1 MATTN
6 PVDARAT
13 PRVVAMSRR
22 DGRRRRPRAREDVV
36 TTLLRRREARARA
49 TRAGDDDDAGENDA
63 FVDAAETWATDDGRG
78 RREATTTRTSRSS
91 SSASSSSS
99 SASSYASARARED
112 EDEDAKAWTSTRDAR
127 ELGWGPRPSN
137 EARER
142 AARAKALA
150 KRLLEGDEDEP
161 TARGEIVG
169 GEVARD
175 VGSERLRSVL
185 TIDSA
190 TSGGDSDPERLAKR
204 RARRR
209 AAKRRHERRLREGVF
224 T

>member
-1 MATTN
+1 MQKLADIW
-6 PVDARAT
+6 PLCVSLRRASCEAGQADDEAVD
-13 PRVVAMSRR
+13 
-22 DGRRRRPRAREDVV
+22 EDV
-36 TTLLRRREARARA
+36 
-49 TRAGDDDDAGENDA
+49 
-63 FVDAAETWATDDGRG
+63 
-78 RREATTTRTSRSS
+78 
-91 SSASSSSS
+91 
-99 SASSYASARARED
+99 
-112 EDEDAKAWTSTRDAR
+112 
-127 ELGWGPRPSN
+127 
-137 EARER
+137 
-142 AARAKALA
+142 
-150 KRLLEGDEDEP
+150 EGDEDEP

-169 GEVARD
+169 GEVARN

>member
-1 MATTN
+1 M
-6 PVDARAT
+6 
-13 PRVVAMSRR
+13 VACFFGLKTIS
-22 DGRRRRPRAREDVV
+22 
-36 TTLLRRREARARA
+36 T
-49 TRAGDDDDAGENDA
+49 
-63 FVDAAETWATDDGRG
+63 
-78 RREATTTRTSRSS
+78 
-91 SSASSSSS
+91 

>member
-1 MATTN
+1 M
-6 PVDARAT
+6 
-13 PRVVAMSRR
+13 
-22 DGRRRRPRAREDVV
+22 
-36 TTLLRRREARARA
+36 RRREARARA

-91 SSASSSSS
+91 ASASSSSS

-150 KRLLEGDEDEP
+150 KRLLEGDDDDDEP
-161 TARGEIVG
+161 ARGEIGG